1 MMGVLQEVASLV
13 GGRLHGEDRAYGSVS
28 TDTRTLQPGALF
40 FALQGPRFDGAQ
52 FVAAAAA
59 GGAAGAV
66 VPQRVATSLPQI
78 EVGDTLVA
86 LQVLGTH
93 WRRRFAGPLVAVAG
107 SNGKTT
113 VKEMTATI
121 LACAGPTLATLGN
134 LNNHIGVPL
143 TLLRLDATVRAA
155 VVELGANRIGDV
167 AQLMAFA
174 QPTASVIT
182 NAGAEH
188 LEGFGDLDG
197 VARGEGEAIGSLAAD
212 GIAII
217 NADDSYAGYWQQ
229 VAGERRTLRFGVR
242 APADFSASGVRH
254 GIEDGEFLTRFT
266 LGTPAGTAAI
276 ALHAGGAHNVLNALA
291 AAAAASA
298 AGATLDDIVTGLG
311 RFRPVGGRLQLKP
324 GLRGGWI
331 IDDSYNANPSSV
343 HAGLEVLRTLP
354 RPTWVVLGE
363 MAELGAASVDAHRAA
378 GTQARDCGVARLL
391 CVGPTTPH
399 AVAAFG
405 DGAEWFAD
413 VEALISRL
421 RSELPA
427 AVTLLVKGS
436 RVNRLERVVA
446 AVARAAA
453 ATAAGVH

>member
-1 MMGVLQEVASLV
+1 MMGVLQEAASLV

-28 TDTRTLQPGALF
+28 TDSRTLQPGALF
-40 FALQGPRFDGAQ
+40 IALQGPRFDGAQ
-52 FVAAAAA
+52 FIAAAAA

-66 VPQRVATSLPQI
+66 VPRRIEAPLPQI
-78 EVGDTLVA
+78 EVADTLAA
-86 LQVLGTH
+86 LQSLGTA

-174 QPTASVIT
+174 RPTASVIT

-188 LEGFGDLDG
+188 LEG
-197 VARGEGEAIGSLAAD
+197 VARGEGEAIGGLAAD

-217 NADDSYAGYWQQ
+217 NADDPYAGYWRE
-229 VAGERRTLRFGVR
+229 VAGSRPRLSFGVR
-242 APADFSASGVRH
+242 AAADFAAGAIH
-254 GIEDGEFLTRFT
+254 PGIEDGEFLTRFT
-266 LGTPAGTAAI
+266 LTTPAGSAAI

-298 AGATLDDIVTGLG
+298 AGATLDDIVTGLE
-311 RFRPVGGRLQLKP
+311 RFRPVGGRLQLKA

-343 HAGLEVLRTLP
+343 RAGLEVLRTLP
-354 RPTWVVLGE
+354 APTWVVLGE
-363 MAELGAASVDAHRAA
+363 MAELGAAAVEAHRVA
-378 GTQARDCGVARLL
+378 GALARDSGVARLL
-391 CVGPTTPH
+391 CVGPTTSH
-399 AVAAFG
+399 AVTAFG
-405 DGAEWFAD
+405 AGAEWFAD
-413 VEALISRL
+413 VEALIAYL

-446 AVARAAA
+446 AVARSAAGA
-453 ATAAGVH
+453 PAGVH